1 MTTGAGWQ
9 IYEQIFIYSVP
20 GPVSPGSSTV
30 KGAPGVATGMLPLTE
45 FPGALS
51 GTVALA
57 LGLLVTAA
65 WLYYLYR

>member
-1 MTTGAGWQ
+1 M
-9 IYEQIFIYSVP
+9 F
-20 GPVSPGSSTV
+20 
-30 KGAPGVATGMLPLTE
+30 PLATE

-51 GTVALA
+51 GSVALV